1 MDPKMTPKPRIALIS
16 TRVKHKTR
24 ADTYEIPRAYLEAVL
39 KAGGVPILLPANLPV
54 EELPGLLSGVNG
66 VFLSGGG
73 DLHPTRYGEAEH
85 PEIHSIDPERD
96 AFELALVPLVLAAD
110 KPLLAICRGC
120 QVLNA
125 ALGGTLWW
133 DIPSQLPEAG
143 RHDWYPAYPRDL
155 LAHVVEVEAG
165 TRLAEVLGSEPAR
178 VNSLH
183 HQAVKGVGEGLMVSA
198 RAEDGVIEGIE
209 LPERRFALG
218 VQWHPECLPED
229 ERMRGLFKAFV
240 QAAGER

>member
-1 MDPKMTPKPRIALIS
+1 MTPKPRIALIP
-16 TRVKHKTR
+16 TRMKHRTR
-24 ADTYEIPRAYLEAVL
+24 SETYEIPRAYLDAVL
-39 KAGGVPILLPANLPV
+39 NAGGLPILLPACLPV
-54 EELPGLLSGVNG
+54 EALPGLLHDCEGVL
-66 VFLSGGG
+66 LSGGG
-73 DLHPTRYGEAEH
+73 DLHPARYGEAAH
-85 PEIHSIDPERD
+85 PAIHSIDPERD

-110 KPLLAICRGC
+110 MPLLAICRGC

-155 LAHVVEVEAG
+155 LAHKIALEAG
-165 TRLAEVLGSEPAR
+165 TRLAEVLGAEPAR

-183 HQAVKGVGEGLMVSA
+183 HQAARKLGEGLMVCA
-198 RAEDGVIEGIE
+198 QAEDGVIEGIE

-229 ERMRGLFKAFV
+229 ERMQGLFRAFV
-240 QAAGER
+240 QAAGERKR